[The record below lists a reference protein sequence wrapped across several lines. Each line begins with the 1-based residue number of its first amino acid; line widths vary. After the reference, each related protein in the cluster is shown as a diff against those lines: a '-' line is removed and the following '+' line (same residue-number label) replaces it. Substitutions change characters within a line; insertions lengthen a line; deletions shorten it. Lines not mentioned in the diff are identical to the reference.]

1 MHWKKLPGSCIQSCL
16 SKYLIISALTGV
28 TPVRAEKLIIDL
40 SKLIRHRPFLLNTLL
55 LLAAFIFSVA
65 LGAVFIPPETI
76 IRILAS
82 QLSGL
87 SITPDWPESY
97 SAIILAV
104 RLPHTVL
111 VVLTGAALGSSG
123 AAYQGLFRNP
133 LADPYLIGVASGAGL
148 GAVFSM
154 ALNWPTNLLGYYL
167 VPIGAFI
174 GAILT
179 VVLVYN
185 LARVDG
191 LVPLTTLILAGV
203 AIGAFASAL
212 TSFLMLRT
220 ELQLHRAIS
229 FLLGGS
235 PIGGWDPVIAT
246 LPYMLIGMGLLI
258 VSGHMLN
265 VLQFGEEEA
274 KQMGL
279 NVDRAKVFIIVVA
292 SLTTAVAVAFSGV
305 IGFVGLIVPHV
316 IRIIWGPDYRRL
328 IPLSILGGGSVLLV
342 ADMLARILMAPST
355 LPVGIVTAMAG
366 APFFLWILRRAKRE
380 VFW

>member
-1 MHWKKLPGSCIQSCL
+1 MTATSNC
-16 SKYLIISALTGV
+16 
-28 TPVRAEKLIIDL
+28 TPLRK
-40 SKLIRHRPFLLNTLL
+40 SNYMIRHRPFLLNILL
-55 LLAAFIFSVA
+55 LLIAFVFSVA
-65 LGAVFIPPETI
+65 LGAVFIPPETVL
-76 IRILAS
+76 RILAS
-82 QLSGL
+82 QLSWL
-87 SITPDWPESY
+87 HIAPNWPESF

-148 GAVFSM
+148 GAVFAM
-154 ALNWPTNLLGYYL
+154 ALNWPTDLFGFYL
-167 VPIGAFI
+167 IPIGAFV

-185 LARVDG
+185 LARVNG
-191 LVPLTTLILAGV
+191 MVPLTTLILAGV
-203 AIGAFASAL
+203 ALGAFASAL
-212 TSFLMLRT
+212 TSYLMLRT
-220 ELQLHRAIS
+220 DLQLQRAIS

-235 PIGGWDPVIAT
+235 PIAGWNPVLAA
-246 LPYMLIGMGLLI
+246 LPYMLVGMGLLAI
-258 VSGHMLN
+258 SGHMLN

-274 KQMGL
+274 RQMGL
-279 NVDRAKVFIIVVA
+279 NVDRVKVFIIVVA

-305 IGFVGLIVPHV
+305 IGFVGLIVPHML
-316 IRIIWGPDYRRL
+316 RIIWGPDYRRL
-328 IPLSILGGGSVLLV
+328 IPLSILGGGSALLL
-342 ADMLARILMAPST
+342 ADMLARILVAPST
-355 LPVGIVTAMAG
+355 LPVGIVTALAG

>member
-1 MHWKKLPGSCIQSCL
+1 M
-16 SKYLIISALTGV
+16 
-28 TPVRAEKLIIDL
+28 
-40 SKLIRHRPFLLNTLL
+40 IRHRPYLLNTLL
-55 LLAAFIFSVA
+55 LLTAFIFSVA
-65 LGAVFIPPETI
+65 LGAVFIPPQTI
-76 IRILAS
+76 FRILAN
-82 QLSGL
+82 QIVGL
-87 SITPDWPESY
+87 NISPDWPDSF

-148 GAVFSM
+148 GAVAAM
-154 ALNWPTNLLGYYL
+154 ALNWPTNLLGFYL
-167 VPIGAFI
+167 IPMGAFV

-235 PIGGWDPVIAT
+235 PIAGWDPVIAV
-246 LPYMLIGMGLLI
+246 LPYMLLGMGLLT

-305 IGFVGLIVPHV
+305 IGFVGLIVPHM

-328 IPLSILGGGSVLLV
+328 IPLSILGGGSALLL
-342 ADMLARILMAPST
+342 ADMLARILLAPST

>member
-1 MHWKKLPGSCIQSCL
+1 M
-16 SKYLIISALTGV
+16 
-28 TPVRAEKLIIDL
+28 
-40 SKLIRHRPFLLNTLL
+40 IRKRPYLLNTILL
-55 LLAAFIFSVA
+55 LTAFVFSIA

-76 IRILAS
+76 LRILAA
-82 QLSGL
+82 QFPG
-87 SITPDWPESY
+87 ININPDWPNSF

-148 GAVFSM
+148 GAVFAMS
-154 ALNWPTNLLGYYL
+154 LNWPTNLLGFYL
-167 VPIGAFI
+167 VPAGAFV

-185 LARVDG
+185 LARVNG
-191 LVPLTTLILAGV
+191 MVPMTTLILAGV
-203 AIGAFASAL
+203 AVGAFASAV

-220 ELQLHRAIS
+220 DLQLHRAIS

-235 PIGGWDPVIAT
+235 PMAGWNPVVAA
-246 LPYMLIGMGLLI
+246 LPYMLVGMGLLSI
-258 VSGHMLN
+258 SGHMLN

-279 NVDRAKVFIIVVA
+279 NVDRAKIFIIVIA

-305 IGFVGLIVPHV
+305 IGFIGLIVPHV
-316 IRIIWGPDYRRL
+316 IRILWGSDYRRL
-328 IPLSILGGGSVLLV
+328 IPLSILGGGSALLL
-342 ADMLARILMAPST
+342 ADMLARILLAPST

>member
-1 MHWKKLPGSCIQSCL
+1 M
-16 SKYLIISALTGV
+16 
-28 TPVRAEKLIIDL
+28 
-40 SKLIRHRPFLLNTLL
+40 
-55 LLAAFIFSVA
+55 
-65 LGAVFIPPETI
+65 
-76 IRILAS
+76 
-82 QLSGL
+82 
-87 SITPDWPESY
+87 
-97 SAIILAV
+97 
-104 RLPHTVL
+104 
-111 VVLTGAALGSSG
+111 TGAALGSSG

-154 ALNWPTNLLGYYL
+154 ALNWPTSLLGYYL
-167 VPIGAFI
+167 VPVGAFV

-220 ELQLHRAIS
+220 ELQLHRAVS

-235 PIGGWDPVIAT
+235 PIAGWDPVVAV
-246 LPYMLIGMGLLI
+246 LPYMLLGMGLLT

-279 NVDRAKVFIIVVA
+279 NVDRAKVYIIVVA

-305 IGFVGLIVPHV
+305 IGFIGLIVPHV

-328 IPLSILGGGSVLLV
+328 IPLSILGGSSVLLM
-342 ADMLARILMAPST
+342 ADMLARIVIAPST
-355 LPVGIVTAMAG
+355 LPVGIVTALAG